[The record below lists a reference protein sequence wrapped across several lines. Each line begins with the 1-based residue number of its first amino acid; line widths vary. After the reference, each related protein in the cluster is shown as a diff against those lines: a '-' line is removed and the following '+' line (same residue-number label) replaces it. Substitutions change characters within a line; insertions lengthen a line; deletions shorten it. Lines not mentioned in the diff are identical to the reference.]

1 MIHRFR
7 VRNFKSIV
15 DVEVDLSPVT
25 VLVGKSGSGKS
36 SFIQALRFLRD
47 LLISRSLVEE
57 TWEHSRS
64 LTTPGAAMTFE
75 VDFTVAGIEEHFLYE
90 LSLSPANLAK
100 WPRHERLSHGTTC
113 LFHQGY
119 SREDHKSLWAVEPQ
133 LAQVP
138 KAGHIALGRIPA
150 ISEIVIAFTALTSGI
165 GCHVFSDQVL
175 RQPATGN
182 QPTRGLADDAGNY
195 LDTLKGIVSDLQDFR
210 VRKSILAA
218 LQRLNSSISSVELD
232 DLLNPESVVVGHKFD
247 GKTLVLD
254 LSQESDGFR
263 RFYAH
268 LLALYQRPPMQ
279 TLLFEHPEDGIHP
292 GALSLLAE
300 EFQAAPK
307 ARRGQVILTTHS
319 PRLLDH
325 FDVEQIRV
333 VELAGLATQIGSLS
347 AEQVEAIRERLL
359 EPGELLTVDPARMQP
374 VATGA

>member
-47 LLISRSLVEE
+47 LLISRSLVEK
-57 TWEHSRS
+57 TWLQFRS
-64 LTTPGAAMTFE
+64 MTTPGAAMTFE
-75 VDFTVAGIEEHFLYE
+75 VDFTISGIEEHFLYE
-90 LSLSPANLAK
+90 LSLSSNGPAQF
-100 WPRHERLSHGTTC
+100 PDSERLSLGNTC
-113 LFHQGY
+113 LFHQT
-119 SREDHKSLWAVEPQ
+119 KSGKGKLHWAVEPQ
-133 LAQVP
+133 LTQAPQP
-138 KAGHIALGRIPA
+138 GHIALGRIPA

-165 GCHVFSDQVL
+165 GCYVFSDRVL
-175 RQPATGN
+175 CQPTTGN

-195 LDTLKGIVSDLQDFR
+195 LVALKDIVSDLQDFR

-218 LQRLNSSISSVELD
+218 LQRVNFSISAVELD
-232 DLLNPESVVVGHKFD
+232 DILNPKRVLVGHNFD

-268 LLALYQRPPMQ
+268 LLALYQRPPRQ

-300 EFQAAPK
+300 EFNAAPQ
-307 ARRGQVILTTHS
+307 AGHGQIILTTHS

-333 VELAGLATQIGSLS
+333 VELVGLATQIGSVS
-347 AEQVEAIRERLL
+347 DEQKEEIRERLL
-359 EPGELLTVDPARMQP
+359 EPGELLTVDPARMQA